1 MSNLDK
7 YNEIFC
13 EVFSVKQDALHD
25 EFSKESVD
33 KWDSVL
39 QLSLVT
45 NIEDAFDVFFEPEDI
60 MDFTSYK
67 KGREILFKNGIEIP
81 L

>member
-13 EVFSVKQDALHD
+13 EVFTVNQEALHD
-25 EFSKESVD
+25 EFSKESVE

-45 NIEDAFDVFFEPEDI
+45 HIEDAFDIMFEPEDI

-67 KGREILFKNGIEIP
+67 KGKEILSKNGIEI
-81 L
+81 